1 MRLPIF
7 AALGVIIALA
17 GMPVPAP
24 AQPADRAIDP
34 APRRAKPPPRQTPPR
49 IEGAATEDTYR
60 HCVGGYAI
68 EHRATGDTI
77 VPRLRCWW
85 ARGK

>member
-17 GMPVPAP
+17 GTPVPAP
-24 AQPADRAIDP
+24 AQPADRATDP
-34 APRRAKPPPRQTPPR
+34 SPRTKPPRKTPPR
-49 IEGAATEDTYR
+49 TEGALPEDYYR

-68 EHRATGDTI
+68 EHRASGDTV

>member
-7 AALGVIIALA
+7 AALGVIFALA
-17 GMPVPAP
+17 GMPAP
-24 AQPADRAIDP
+24 ASAQLADRQIDRG
-34 APRRAKPPPRQTPPR
+34 PRVHPPPRQTLPR
-49 IEGAATEDTYR
+49 TEGAATEDYYR

-68 EHRATGDTI
+68 EHRATGDTV

>member
-7 AALGVIIALA
+7 AALGVIIAITSI
-17 GMPVPAP
+17 PVPAP
-24 AQPADRAIDP
+24 AQPADRLTDP
-34 APRRAKPPPRQTPPR
+34 SLRTKPPPRQTPPR
-49 IEGAATEDTYR
+49 TAVPEDYYR

-68 EHRATGDTI
+68 EHRATGDTV

>member
-1 MRLPIF
+1 MRLPLA
-7 AALGVIIALA
+7 AALGLFIALA
-17 GMPVPAP
+17 GTPVPVP
-24 AQPADRAIDP
+24 AQPADRLID
-34 APRRAKPPPRQTPPR
+34 RVTRAKPSPRQTPAYETTPVPQ
-49 IEGAATEDTYR
+49 DYYR

-77 VPRLRCWW
+77 VPRLRCRW

>member
-7 AALGVIIALA
+7 AALGVLIALA
-17 GMPVPAP
+17 GMLVPAP
-24 AQPADRAIDP
+24 AQPADRATDRGP
-34 APRRAKPPPRQTPPR
+34 RAKPPPHQTPLRP
-49 IEGAATEDTYR
+49 EGALPEDYYR

>member
-7 AALGVIIALA
+7 ATLGVIIALA
-17 GMPVPAP
+17 GMPAP
-24 AQPADRAIDP
+24 TTAQPADRQIER
-34 APRRAKPPPRQTPPR
+34 APRAKPPPRQTLPR
-49 IEGAATEDTYR
+49 TGGAATEDYYR

-68 EHRATGDTI
+68 EHRATGDTV